1 MFKWIKSYMP
11 KRLFGRAA
19 LILLLPVVSLQ
30 LIVSVLFVQRHFAD
44 MTGELTFAVAAEI
57 DGLFLVKEDQ
67 AAFEKT
73 INILNFSVQKLAVQ
87 AEFDESR
94 RLFDFTGILIAH
106 ELKQN
111 LDGYRGVN
119 LPDIRK
125 AQIYVERDGTLYCIE
140 VPRKRLSPTN
150 AHQLFVNMFV
160 FGALMTLIAYF
171 YLRNQL
177 RPITRLADAASAFGR
192 GQVIPYHVSGAA
204 EVREAGSAFLGM
216 RARIERHIEQRTLIL
231 SGISHDLRT
240 PLTRLKLGLALLEDE
255 DRIPLEKDVEEMR
268 ALLDEFLNFVRQG
281 TLDIAPP
288 QPINPVDLAGRL
300 IAEAEKQGHPV
311 SFGTLEP
318 EDGRLVDLRE
328 VPVARALTNLIQ
340 NGVKYGGTVRV
351 SIRIGPNFVRFRV
364 EDDGP
369 GIPEEMRE
377 EVLKPFTRLDP
388 ARNQNRGSGVGLG
401 LAITADIARAQGGSL
416 RLDQSEDMGGLMVD
430 LLISTKRDE
439 DVG

>member
-1 MFKWIKSYMP
+1 MP

-30 LIVSVLFVQRHFAD
+30 LIVSILFIQRHFAD
-44 MTGELTFAVAAEI
+44 MTRELTFAVAAEI
-57 DGLFLVKEDQ
+57 DGLFLVQDDLQVFDQ
-67 AAFEKT
+67 TK
-73 INILNFSVQKLAVQ
+73 NILNFSFQKLP
-87 AEFDESR
+87 AEATFEETR
-94 RLFDFTGILIAH
+94 RVFDFTGILVAH

-111 LDGYRGVN
+111 LDGYRGVD

-125 AQIYVERDGTLYCIE
+125 AQIYVEREGSLYFIE

-150 AHQLFVNMFV
+150 AHQLFVNMFF
-160 FGALMTLIAYF
+160 FGALMTLIAYL

-240 PLTRLKLGLALLEDE
+240 PLTRLKLGLAMLEDE
-255 DRIPLEKDVEEMR
+255 DRVPLEKDVDEMR

-281 TLDIAPP
+281 TLDTAPP
-288 QPINPVDLAGRL
+288 QPINPVDLAKRL
-300 IAEAEKQGHPV
+300 LEDTQKRGFRV
-311 SFGTLEP
+311 SLGQVEP
-318 EDGRLVDLRE
+318 ENGRDVDLRE
-328 VPVARALTNLIQ
+328 VPVARALDNLIQ
-340 NGVKYGGTVRV
+340 NGVKYGGTVRI
-351 SIRIGPNFVRFRV
+351 SIKIGANFVRFRV

-401 LAITADIARAQGGSL
+401 LAITADIARAQGGHL
-416 RLDQSEDMGGLMVD
+416 RLDQSKQMGGLMAD

-439 DVG
+439 ATG